1 MAVRGTR
8 SALLEMNVTRPPF
21 NDLRVRRAMAHAI
34 HVDAIIRARPGW
46 PGYPYSPHHVPGP
59 PFYKD
64 LPRSC

>member
-8 SALLEMNVTRPPF
+8 SASLEMNVTRPSF
-21 NDLRVRRAMAHAI
+21 NDLCVRRAMAHAI
-34 HVDAIIRARPGW
+34 HVDAIIEHVLGGLATPIPRIM
-46 PGYPYSPHHVPGP
+46 SPDS